1 MLKSIFWIFVCF
13 VVLSFALCCVG
24 FFKIYEW
31 LGVWGLV
38 GALMFYL
45 AIIIALVVMIVYAI
59 DDLRFWLNSI
69 ILKVKAFVEKI
80 KKTIDTIK
88 KLLGIKK

>member
-13 VVLSFALCCVG
+13 VVLSLSLCCVG

-31 LGVWGLV
+31 LGVWGLI

>member
-13 VVLSFALCCVG
+13 FVLSFALCCVG

-69 ILKVKAFVEKI
+69 SLKIKAFVEKI